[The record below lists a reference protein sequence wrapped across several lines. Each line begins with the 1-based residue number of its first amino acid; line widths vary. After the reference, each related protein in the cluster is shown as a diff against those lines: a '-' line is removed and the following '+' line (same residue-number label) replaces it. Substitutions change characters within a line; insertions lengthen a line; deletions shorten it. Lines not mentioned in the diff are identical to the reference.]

1 MLVNSKMKC
10 EAIIFVLF
18 SFIRFSGWRFLLFV
32 RKRVEPAGFK
42 SVNSFLRALL
52 VFKCTIHG
60 RFRKR
65 HYLSSNS
72 NPSNARNFKPELST
86 GSCQSQSLGGCLRA
100 IHARLAG
107 YMFYC
112 PIMISTRIAIMK
124 YSIQIEFQN
133 LVFLLLCNL
142 STKAVFVKWCHGPR
156 KKVKPFF
163 NDMKL
168 RGSIVY
174 RSDHTIIDIKQN
186 NSRQKPLDFQFLN
199 NFQPDR
205 CQHFHNSTKEV
216 IFLKERN
223 LEKQETKISHTS
235 VAPQSYALF
244 PFFGSASQ
252 LITIGTNSK

>member
-18 SFIRFSGWRFLLFV
+18 SFIRFSGWRWLLFV
-32 RKRVEPAGFK
+32 RKRAEPAGFK
-42 SVNSFLRALL
+42 SVKSFLGALL

-65 HYLSSNS
+65 HPLSSNS
-72 NPSNARNFKPELST
+72 NPPNARNFKPELPT
-86 GSCQSQSLGGCLRA
+86 GSYQSQSLGGCLRA
-100 IHARLAG
+100 IHVRLAG

-112 PIMISTRIAIMK
+112 PIMISARIAIMK

-142 STKAVFVKWCHGPR
+142 STKTVFVKCCHGPR
-156 KKVKPFF
+156 KKLKPFF

-168 RGSIVY
+168 WGSIVY
-174 RSDHTIIDIKQN
+174 RSDHTIIDMKRS
-186 NSRQKPLDFQFLN
+186 NSCQKPLDFQFFN
-199 NFQPDR
+199 IFQPDR

-216 IFLKERN
+216 IFSNERY
-223 LEKQETKISHTS
+223 LEKQETKIRPTS
-235 VAPQSYALF
+235 VAPQS
-244 PFFGSASQ
+244 
-252 LITIGTNSK
+252 